1 MLHVET
7 GDPSEGIA
15 AAFGKLLRWL
25 CWHLQY
31 LWSQHRT
38 SGATLL
44 VIGPLNVFAVLL
56 TELAVVRLLA
66 ATGLLM
72 SVAQYAAMQHV
83 RTEGMKLV

>member
-1 MLHVET
+1 MVGT
-7 GDPSEGIA
+7 SAG
-15 AAFGKLLRWL
+15 FGKRLRWL
-25 CWHLQY
+25 CSHLQY
-31 LWSQHRT
+31 LWSQYRT

-44 VIGPLNVFAVLL
+44 VIGPLNVFAVLF
-56 TELAVVRLLA
+56 TDLAVVRLLA